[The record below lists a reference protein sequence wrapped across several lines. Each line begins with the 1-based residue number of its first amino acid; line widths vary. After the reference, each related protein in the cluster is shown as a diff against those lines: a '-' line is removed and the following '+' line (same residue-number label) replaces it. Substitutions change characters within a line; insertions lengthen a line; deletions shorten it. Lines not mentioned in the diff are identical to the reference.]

1 MAAAD
6 ELSAHVGSSR
16 ACRAFD
22 VARSSLYRRRQ
33 PVEDKPAVARHSR
46 VVPRRLKLEER
57 AAVLD
62 TLNSERF
69 ADAAPAAVYAT
80 LLDEGV
86 YLCSIATMYRILRQA
101 RQVRERR
108 AQLQRPNYAR
118 PELLA
123 TRPNQ
128 VWSWD
133 ITKLRGP
140 GKWMY
145 FQLYVILDI
154 FSRYVVGWL
163 IADRES
169 EALAV
174 ALIEQ
179 TCAKQGIKPG
189 ALTIHADRGSA
200 MKSKPVAFLL
210 ADLGVEKTHSR
221 PHVSNDNPY
230 SESQFKTMKY
240 RPEFPDRFHS
250 REQARVFC
258 QHFFA
263 WYNTEHRHSGLGLL
277 TPAAMHDG
285 RGAAITEQRALVLAA
300 AFLLSPERFVRGIPR
315 PPSPPVAVWINP
327 PQDQSVAPQQ
337 PAPSPESRNVSFP
350 DESLGSLDRVSTL
363 RELPGTVVSAVSN

>member
-1 MAAAD
+1 MCAATD
-6 ELSAHVGSSR
+6 LSPHVGDSA
-16 ACRAFD
+16 ACRAFG
-22 VARSSLYRRRQ
+22 VARSSFYRRRRPREAK
-33 PVEDKPAVARHSR
+33 PVVVAHPRSVH
-46 VVPRRLKLEER
+46 RRLTAEER
-57 AAVLD
+57 TVVLD

-69 ADAAPAAVYAT
+69 ADSSPAQVYAT

-86 YLCSIATMYRILRQA
+86 YLCSISTMYRILREV

-108 AQLQRPNYAR
+108 DQLCRPSYMK

-123 TRPNQ
+123 TAPNQ

-140 GKWMY
+140 AKWMF

-163 IADRES
+163 VADRES

-174 ALIEQ
+174 ELIEQ

-189 ALTIHADRGSA
+189 ELTIHADRGSS
-200 MKSKPVAFLL
+200 MTSKPIAFLL

-240 RPEFPDRFHS
+240 RPEFPMRFGAL
-250 REQARVFC
+250 EEARAFC
-258 QHFFA
+258 RIFFP
-263 WYNTEHRHSGLGLL
+263 WYNTEHRHSGIGLL
-277 TPAAMHDG
+277 TPETVHYG
-285 RGAAITEQRALVLAA
+285 RGPAITEQRAGVLKA
-300 AFLLSPERFVRGIPR
+300 AFDARPERFVRGQPR
-315 PPSPPVAVWINP
+315 PPVEPLAAWINS
-327 PQDQSVAPQQ
+327 PQDQAVALQRLSQAARSIPV
-337 PAPSPESRNVSFP
+337 PFFDELFGSPNRALTTS
-350 DESLGSLDRVSTL
+350 DAT
-363 RELPGTVVSAVSN
+363 GTVVSAVSN